1 MTCSDYE
8 LGRLYHAQGLWKRA
22 REEYDLVLTGKH
34 LETSTKKGKG
44 KVSLQVSCHLIS
56 GPPSEDGTSD
66 RARSRRLRR
75 LSKPTQNMAV
85 LRSNAGLQLLREQ
98 GHY

>member
-1 MTCSDYE
+1 MCYTSDYE

-44 KVSLQVSCHLIS
+44 KVSLQVSW
-56 GPPSEDGTSD
+56 
-66 RARSRRLRR
+66 R
-75 LSKPTQNMAV
+75 LSCP
-85 LRSNAGLQLLREQ
+85 
-98 GHY
+98 

>member
-1 MTCSDYE
+1 MTRSDYE

-22 REEYDLVLTGKH
+22 RDEYDLVLTGKH

-44 KVSLQVSCHLIS
+44 KVSLQVS
-56 GPPSEDGTSD
+56 
-66 RARSRRLRR
+66 SRVLADTKRWIELASRETETT
-75 LSKPTQNMAV
+75 LKTTQNMAV